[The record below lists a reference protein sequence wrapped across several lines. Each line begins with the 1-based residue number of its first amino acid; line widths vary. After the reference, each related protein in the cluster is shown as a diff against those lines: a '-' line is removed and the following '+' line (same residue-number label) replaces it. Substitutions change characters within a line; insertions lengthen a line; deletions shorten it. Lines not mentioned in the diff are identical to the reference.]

1 MRGNTYANR
10 YRKFGEWA
18 VIGLERTGSWIDRA
32 SSLRRLSSHVLFL
45 LGLPLTAWVW
55 VGADFW
61 PWGLP
66 AAASVPLA
74 SALLLPTPHRIWLA
88 FLSLLGMQIWM
99 TARWM
104 YLYFG

>member
-32 SSLRRLSSHVLFL
+32 STARRLSSHMLFL

-74 SALLLPTPHRIWLA
+74 SALLLPTPPVAYTPLTLPTNQTVDI
-88 FLSLLGMQIWM
+88 SLC
-99 TARWM
+99 R
-104 YLYFG
+104 